1 MQVIGHR
8 GAAALAPENTFESFD
23 AALAAG
29 VDAIETDI
37 QETRDRELILM
48 HDKRLERTTN
58 GAGLVHHTPW
68 SAIEA
73 LDAGSWFAEEFHGA
87 RVPLLRD
94 ALRRY
99 GQRTQLVLE
108 IKRSK
113 CALRVLKMVR
123 HAGLIDRVTF
133 TSSEL
138 PPLQKIKARN
148 PGARIGFLASQVD
161 DANVQIALAAG
172 VDQFCPP
179 ARELTVERVAQWK
192 ALGLEVR
199 AWGVKDAKLM
209 HAAIAA
215 GVDGMTI
222 DMPAMLLQ
230 ALGRLRA

>member
-73 LDAGSWFAEEFHGA
+73 LDAGSRFAEEFHGA

-148 PGARIGFLASQVD
+148 PGARIGFLASQSMMRT
-161 DANVQIALAAG
+161 
-172 VDQFCPP
+172 F
-179 ARELTVERVAQWK
+179 
-192 ALGLEVR
+192 
-199 AWGVKDAKLM
+199 
-209 HAAIAA
+209 
-215 GVDGMTI
+215 
-222 DMPAMLLQ
+222 
-230 ALGRLRA
+230 RLRLRQASISFVRPRAS